1 MHSLLI
7 GHLFIT
13 FFLILQ
19 ATHILSMQRWIAAA
33 FLKYFEQKWFRNEET
48 SIKGRR
54 ESNTGRELGQGVSAG
69 TRTSDIWQQASSSAT
84 CPWVMN
90 TQVNEIDGGT
100 RKHAVKQGKK
110 WQRWVPPGK
119 WNADDGFNSA
129 LSGVFFFFL
138 IWPQSTSC
146 QEISDIHSL
155 QTHSYGTRTR
165 LVYIPVSS
173 IQSDCDCSVKWRMC
187 DHCAA
192 TNTLCG
198 RVAGL
203 WAVAEGTDKRQQCW
217 LIGK

>member
-119 WNADDGFNSA
+119 WNADEIAGFQFCSFWCFFFFFNLASINVMSRNLWHSLSTDSFIRHTDASRVHSCFLHTVWLWLQCKMENVRPLCCHKHALRPGGGA
-129 LSGVFFFFL
+129 LSG
-138 IWPQSTSC
+138 C
-146 QEISDIHSL
+146 
-155 QTHSYGTRTR
+155 
-165 LVYIPVSS
+165 
-173 IQSDCDCSVKWRMC
+173 WR
-187 DHCAA
+187 D
-192 TNTLCG
+192 
-198 RVAGL
+198 
-203 WAVAEGTDKRQQCW
+203 W
-217 LIGK
+217 